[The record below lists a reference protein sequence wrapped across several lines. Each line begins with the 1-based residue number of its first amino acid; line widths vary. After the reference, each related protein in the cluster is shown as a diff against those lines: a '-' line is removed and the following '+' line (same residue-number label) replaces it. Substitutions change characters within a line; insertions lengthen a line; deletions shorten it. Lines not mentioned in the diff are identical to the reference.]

1 MVLAAALACGCG
13 SPRRPVAAV
22 ATRVV
27 TATASTMVSSST
39 PTPTPAPVRTGP
51 VVVVDVRGLA
61 LLGGTGR
68 RELPGTGGALSPGLS
83 HDARW
88 MSWLTASADGGSA
101 DLHLRDLRRPG
112 ADRVLP
118 GATAYSWSPTGAS
131 VAVVTGAGLRVLTPG
146 SGQPGSSRPTGIPG
160 VFYGVVWSADGRR
173 LGVSGR
179 HTLVLDI
186 APAQAGVRVTR
197 SLRLP
202 AAYDNAYL
210 ARFTSAGLLL
220 WPDQMGSASVAA
232 DGLRLVEVDLATF
245 TASPLIV
252 SLTYRDWVVGLP
264 GNRVIV
270 VAGGDRYA
278 HLGKHPAT
286 YAVAGSSTG
295 GPPAASRPRPTAPAA
310 TVPTGSSLLSVAA
323 LADGTVATVA
333 APAGP
338 ASGSAV
344 DGTLHLRR
352 PGGPDVTVAAAGHG
366 VSAVVAARGGFLV
379 LTRRTME
386 LLSRDGGVQQLGP
399 AGPVDRPYQ
408 AGLASI
414 DYYGHVD
421 TTLLVAVP
429 AGGG

>member
-1 MVLAAALACGCG
+1 MV
-13 SPRRPVAAV
+13 AV

-27 TATASTMVSSST
+27 RATASTMVSSPT
-39 PTPTPAPVRTGP
+39 PTPAPAPVRTGP

-88 MSWLTASADGGSA
+88 VSWLTASAHGGSA

-112 ADRVLP
+112 ADRVVP
-118 GATAYSWSPTGAS
+118 GATAYAWSPTGAL

-146 SGQPGSSRPTGIPG
+146 SAQPGSQRPTDIPG

-179 HTLVLDI
+179 HTLVLDV
-186 APAQAGVRVTR
+186 APARAGVRVTR

-220 WPDQMGSASVAA
+220 WPDQTGSASVAA

-286 YAVAGSSTG
+286 YAVPGSSTG
-295 GPPAASRPRPTAPAA
+295 GPPVTSRPRPTAPAA
-310 TVPTGSSLLSVAA
+310 TVPAGSSLLSVAA

-333 APAGP
+333 ARAGP
-338 ASGSAV
+338 ASGWAV
-344 DGTLHLRR
+344 DGTVHLRR

-366 VSAVVAARGGFLV
+366 VAAVAAARGRFLV

-386 LLSRDGGVQQLGP
+386 LVSRDGCVRQLGP

>member
-1 MVLAAALACGCG
+1 MV
-13 SPRRPVAAV
+13 AV

-27 TATASTMVSSST
+27 RATASTMVSS
-39 PTPTPAPVRTGP
+39 PTPTPAPAPAPVRTGPVVVRTGP

-88 MSWLTASADGGSA
+88 VSWLTASAHGGSA

-112 ADRVLP
+112 ADRVVP
-118 GATAYSWSPTGAS
+118 GATAYAWSPTGAW

-146 SGQPGSSRPTGIPG
+146 SAQPGSAQPGSQRPTDIPG
-160 VFYGVVWSADGRR
+160 AFYGVVWSADGRR

-179 HTLVLDI
+179 HTLVLDL

-220 WPDQMGSASVAA
+220 WPDQTGSASVAA

-264 GNRVIV
+264 GNRVLV
-270 VAGGDRYA
+270 VAGGDRDA

-286 YAVAGSSTG
+286 YAVPGSSTG
-295 GPPAASRPRPTAPAA
+295 GPPVTSRPRPTAPAA
-310 TVPTGSSLLSVAA
+310 TVPAGSSLLSVAA

-333 APAGP
+333 ARAGP
-338 ASGSAV
+338 ASGWAV
-344 DGTLHLRR
+344 DGTVHLRR

-366 VSAVVAARGGFLV
+366 VAAVVAARGGFLV

-386 LLSRDGGVQQLGP
+386 LVSRDGGVRQLGP

-421 TTLLVAVP
+421 TTQLVAVP